1 MVNGSCRRQL
11 LPGICLS
18 LPQEVPMATF
28 AEPITF
34 QTVRAIGLQ
43 LPGTEQGTAY
53 GSPALKVNGEM
64 FACIP
69 VNRSVE
75 PDTLAVRVP
84 FEQRDDLLTEAPDI
98 YYLTDHY
105 VDHPIVL
112 VRLSR
117 VRRDALGDLL
127 RMAHRFAASEKR
139 TLRKSRRRPV
149 GTRRRH

>member
-1 MVNGSCRRQL
+1 
-11 LPGICLS
+11 
-18 LPQEVPMATF
+18 MAKP
-28 AEPITF
+28 ADRITF

-43 LPGTEQGTAY
+43 LPGAVSGTAY

-64 FACIP
+64 FACIA

-84 FEQRDDLLTEAPDI
+84 FDERDDLLAEAPDI

-105 VDHPIVL
+105 VDYPAVL

-127 RMAHRFAASEKR
+127 RMAHGFVAGKKQRS
-139 TLRKSRRRPV
+139 RKSPRRRPR
-149 GTRRRH
+149 T